1 MLKKEENKIDVV
13 METTDENLNSI
24 FKCNTMEDVNN
35 DETVNVKKLKKF
47 GRDIEDIYD
56 QLWYILKKEIKEG
69 KKWQY

>member
-13 METTDENLNSI
+13 METPDENLNSI

-47 GRDIEDIYD
+47 GRDVEDIFGK
-56 QLWYILKKEIKEG
+56 LWYILKKEIKEG

>member
-47 GRDIEDIYD
+47 GRDVEDIYD
-56 QLWYILKKEIKEG
+56 QL
-69 KKWQY
+69 